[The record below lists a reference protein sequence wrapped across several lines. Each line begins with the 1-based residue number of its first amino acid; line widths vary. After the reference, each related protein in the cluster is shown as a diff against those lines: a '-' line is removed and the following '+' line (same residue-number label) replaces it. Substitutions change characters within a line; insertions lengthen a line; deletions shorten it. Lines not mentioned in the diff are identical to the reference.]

1 MDETFQNQP
10 VTSESES
17 HEDSMPLW
25 QHLEE
30 LRGVLLKSLLIVSL
44 GFCVT
49 YYFSERLIQFLEAPI
64 LTVLPT
70 GEKNLYFTGITDKF
84 LVYLKVSFYCSLIL
98 SSPFL
103 LKQIWN
109 FVSPALKENERK
121 FAVPFLILGTLAFLV
136 GVAFAYY
143 LVIPSGYQIGRAH
156 V

>member
-103 LKQIWN
+103 LKQIW
-109 FVSPALKENERK
+109 K
-121 FAVPFLILGTLAFLV
+121 
-136 GVAFAYY
+136 
-143 LVIPSGYQIGRAH
+143 IGRAH